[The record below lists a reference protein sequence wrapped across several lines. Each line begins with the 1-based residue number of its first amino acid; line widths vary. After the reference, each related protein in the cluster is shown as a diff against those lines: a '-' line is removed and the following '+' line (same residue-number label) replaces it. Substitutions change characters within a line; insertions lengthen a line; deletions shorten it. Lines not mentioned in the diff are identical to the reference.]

1 MPKPRTGQ
9 NLDIIS
15 PCQAIVQGSNTKGNT
30 MKAYKHFI
38 KYALNAGHTV
48 SVYDGEEWQVKR
60 STGYKAIVEAVE
72 SVEEAALRIRDNQGN
87 IVVSSVT
94 VSAFGLEDDET
105 VVDYVVTPFMDAWEE
120 AYNLSVA

>member
-30 MKAYKHFI
+30 MKAFKHFI

-72 SVEEAALRIRDNQGN
+72 SVDEAQLRVRDSEGKVIAWAL
-87 IVVSSVT
+87 
-94 VSAFGLEDDET
+94 VSAFGLADDET
-105 VVDYVVTPFMDAWEE
+105 MMDYSDNAFTEAWFDTYE
-120 AYNLSVA
+120 ATLA

>member
-1 MPKPRTGQ
+1 
-9 NLDIIS
+9 
-15 PCQAIVQGSNTKGNT
+15 
-30 MKAYKHFI
+30 MKAFKHFI
-38 KYALNAGHTV
+38 KHCLKAGHTV

-72 SVEEAALRIRDNQGN
+72 SVEEAALRVRDSQNN

-105 VVDYVVTPFMDAWEE
+105 VTDYVVVPFMNEWEE
-120 AYNLSVA
+120 AYNLTMV

>member
-1 MPKPRTGQ
+1 
-9 NLDIIS
+9 
-15 PCQAIVQGSNTKGNT
+15 
-30 MKAYKHFI
+30 MKAFKHLI
-38 KYALNAGHTV
+38 KYALKAGHTI

-72 SVEEAALRIRDNQGN
+72 SVEEAALRIRDSQGS

-105 VVDYVVTPFMDAWEE
+105 VVDYVITPFMDAWEE
-120 AYNLSVA
+120 AYNLTMA